1 MDARKYSTLMD
12 AVVDI
17 PDPRKARGK
26 RHAWALLLTLI
37 SAALL
42 SGQRSGRAIGQWVD
56 EHTVE
61 LMTRL
66 PVPHRP

>member
-1 MDARKYSTLMD
+1 MDARKYSTLME

-42 SGQRSGRAIGQWVD
+42 SGCIR
-56 EHTVE
+56 
-61 LMTRL
+61 
-66 PVPHRP
+66 